1 MFLKSNKKYFIHH
14 TSLHRALQATRYTLD
29 SLLLKLGRQG
39 AFLLPILL
47 CYTQWKVCK
56 IFIHLLT
63 GTVKTSRQRTY
74 SCCHPDW
81 TQKWLPSGLERS
93 WLLGR
98 KTAGCIFCL
107 VPLPMSGHTV
117 CPGMNGESSSFY
129 SGSKVNVESQLPFLP
144 SNDLPFISVLSF
156 PPLWWR
162 EIKLIENFVV
172 LIPAA
177 QQKLIDLCSVTYFSK
192 CVKFKKNKCS

>member
-63 GTVKTSRQRTY
+63 GTVKTSRQNILLLSPRLNSEVIAFWTWEELTVRTENCWLY
-74 SCCHPDW
+74 ILSGSFANVWPHCLPRHEWGKQFFLLRFQSECGIPAPFSTIKWPTIHFCSFFPSIVVKRDKADRELCC
-81 TQKWLPSGLERS
+81 T
-93 WLLGR
+93 
-98 KTAGCIFCL
+98 
-107 VPLPMSGHTV
+107 
-117 CPGMNGESSSFY
+117 NSSSTAE
-129 SGSKVNVESQLPFLP
+129 VNWLVFCHLLF
-144 SNDLPFISVLSF
+144 
-156 PPLWWR
+156 
-162 EIKLIENFVV
+162 
-172 LIPAA
+172 
-177 QQKLIDLCSVTYFSK
+177 
-192 CVKFKKNKCS
+192 